1 MNISVLVTALVVVGI
16 AAIAV
21 VTVVAYL
28 HRDKRTYAGEEGI
41 RREMEL
47 EALEA
52 RYQEEQRRRR
62 DLPPTHEEP

>member
-1 MNISVLVTALVVVGI
+1 MSISVLVTLFVVVGI
-16 AAIAV
+16 AVVAV
-21 VTVVAYL
+21 VTVLAYL
-28 HRDKRTYAGEEGI
+28 HRDRRTYAGEEGI

-52 RYQEEQRRRR
+52 RYQKEQRRRR